1 MIKYVTMYAI
11 QANLLNVRYVIDTV
25 IRTIAT
31 TFIVILISLERDKN
45 KESDIESELPIIFML
60 LFIIE
65 LTSYYNR

>member
-1 MIKYVTMYAI
+1 MYAI